1 MLSIKS
7 LLNPQPERR
16 SPYPFPAREK
26 RQKMAKDAPIFRRG
40 KIQGECRYPPCEERD
55 AELEKAH
62 REFSLRPLGNIADY
76 PRHIPYASD
85 KKTFQGKTG
94 RDSFHVFQYTFQIPG
109 EEKEWHVM
117 WDYNIGIVRIT
128 HLFKCNGYS
137 KANHP
142 SQDAGPE
149 PRPPR
154 YLSQHHRRGTFCSRS
169 NTCLAFHTG
178 YWMPYEAARALA
190 ATFCWRIRY
199 ALTPLFGTDFPAM
212 CIPPTDRT
220 SHGRMIIPSE
230 IVQRA
235 TNTSNYY
242 RSLEMKHSTAASSP
256 AINEPSSTHTL
267 LHGMGLLSR
276 QDSLTLPPLKI
287 PRTQYAE
294 SNPSARD
301 SSMEPYCMS
310 PKSQSPMS
318 TFTPINPPRSSNA
331 MPRSRVESPRD
342 VLRALS
348 DAMRPEN
355 VAGGISEDS
364 DTDSDGSSNMYSTPN
379 CPSMDG
385 RMGTDKLGLDEPND
399 ASEVPAVHS
408 DFEDLTDSDD
418 DWQMDDA
425 DDEDYRGPPLKKTG
439 GASFSKDGDESP
451 ASQTKKYPSRKSR
464 AARPQSSSHFTR
476 EVKAAEALLRLHMNE
491 LESVGAETEMD
502 DDGMASA
509 SESRSLDGDESRSRK
524 RRRASL

>member
-1 MLSIKS
+1 MLSIQS

-16 SPYPFPAREK
+16 SPYPFPAPREK

-40 KIQGECRYPPCEERD
+40 KIQGKCRYPPCEDRD

-62 REFSLRPLGNIADY
+62 RELSLRPLGNIADY

-85 KKTFQGKTG
+85 KKTFQEKTG

-117 WDYNIGIVRIT
+117 WDYNIGITTPAKMLNQNPGLRDICHSIT
-128 HLFKCNGYS
+128 GG
-137 KANHP
+137 A
-142 SQDAGPE
+142 
-149 PRPPR
+149 
-154 YLSQHHRRGTFCSRS
+154 LSAQ
-169 NTCLAFHTG
+169 G
-178 YWMPYEAARALA
+178 YWMPYEAARAMA

-212 CIPPTDRT
+212 CIPPTDRKT
-220 SHGRMIIPSE
+220 HGRMVIPPE

-242 RSLEMKHSTAASSP
+242 HSLETKSNPAASS
-256 AINEPSSTHTL
+256 ATNEPSSTHTL
-267 LHGMGLLSR
+267 LHGMGSLS
-276 QDSLTLPPLKI
+276 QDSSLTLPPLKI

-301 SSMEPYCMS
+301 ASMEPYCMS
-310 PKSQSPMS
+310 PKSQSPVS
-318 TFTPINPPRSSNA
+318 AFTPINPPRSSNA
-331 MPRSRVESPRD
+331 LPHSRVESPRTI
-342 VLRALS
+342 LHALS
-348 DAMRPEN
+348 DAMRP
-355 VAGGISEDS
+355 VTAPGGISEDS

-379 CPSMDG
+379 CPSVDG
-385 RMGTDKLGLDEPND
+385 HVETDKLVDEPD
-399 ASEVPAVHS
+399 VASGMSAMPS
-408 DFEDLTDSDD
+408 DSDDLTDSDD

-425 DDEDYRGPPLKKTG
+425 NDEDYRGPPSKRTG
-439 GASFSKDGDESP
+439 VASSKDGTSP
-451 ASQTKKYPSRKSR
+451 ASQIKKYPSRKSR
-464 AARPQSSSHFTR
+464 AARQSSPHFTR

-491 LESVGAETEMD
+491 LENTGTETEME
-502 DDGMASA
+502 DDGLASP
-509 SESRSLDGDESRSRK
+509 SGSRSLDGDESRSRK

>member
-16 SPYPFPAREK
+16 IPYPSFPASREK
-26 RQKMAKDAPIFRRG
+26 RQKMAKDAPVFRRG

-62 REFSLRPLGNIADY
+62 RELSLRPMGNIADY

-85 KKTFQGKTG
+85 KKTFQEKTG

-117 WDYNIGIVRIT
+117 WDYNIGITTPAKMLNQNPGLRDICHSIT
-128 HLFKCNGYS
+128 GG
-137 KANHP
+137 A
-142 SQDAGPE
+142 
-149 PRPPR
+149 
-154 YLSQHHRRGTFCSRS
+154 LSAQ
-169 NTCLAFHTG
+169 G
-178 YWMPYEAARALA
+178 YWMPYEAAKAMA

-199 ALTPLFGTDFPAM
+199 ALTPLFGTEFPAM
-212 CIPPTDRT
+212 CIPPTDRKT
-220 SHGRMIIPSE
+220 HGRMVIPPE

-242 RSLEMKHSTAASSP
+242 RSLEIKSSTGTSP
-256 AINEPSSTHTL
+256 PTSNTPSSTHTL
-267 LHGMGLLSR
+267 LHGMGLLTR
-276 QDSLTLPPLKI
+276 QDSSLTLPPLKI
-287 PRTQYAE
+287 PRAHYPE
-294 SNPSARD
+294 SNPSPRD

-331 MPRSRVESPRD
+331 MPRERVESPRTI
-342 VLRALS
+342 LRAIS
-348 DAMRPEN
+348 DAMHPEN
-355 VAGGISEDS
+355 VPGGISEDS
-364 DTDSDGSSNMYSTPN
+364 DTESDGSSNMYSTPN
-379 CPSMDG
+379 CPSVDG
-385 RMGTDKLGLDEPND
+385 HMETDKLGGLDEAVNA
-399 ASEVPAVHS
+399 ASNVAAMQS
-408 DFEDLTDSDD
+408 DYDDLTDSDD

-425 DDEDYRGPPLKKTG
+425 NDEDYRGPPLKRTLG
-439 GASFSKDGDESP
+439 GASFGKDGSISP
-451 ASQTKKYPSRKSR
+451 GSQSKKYPSRKSR
-464 AARPQSSSHFTR
+464 AARPEPSSHFTR

-491 LESVGAETEMD
+491 LESTGTDTEMGD
-502 DDGMASA
+502 DELTSPVGP
-509 SESRSLDGDESRSRK
+509 RSLDGDEPCSRK

>member
-62 REFSLRPLGNIADY
+62 RELSLRPLGNIADY
-76 PRHIPYASD
+76 PRQIPYASD
-85 KKTFQGKTG
+85 KKTFQEKTG

-117 WDYNIGIVRIT
+117 WDYNIGITTPAKMLNQNPGLRDICHSIT
-128 HLFKCNGYS
+128 GG
-137 KANHP
+137 A
-142 SQDAGPE
+142 
-149 PRPPR
+149 
-154 YLSQHHRRGTFCSRS
+154 LSAQ
-169 NTCLAFHTG
+169 G
-178 YWMPYEAARALA
+178 YWMPYEAARAMA
-190 ATFCWRIRY
+190 TTFCWRIRY

-212 CIPPTDRT
+212 CIPPTDRK
-220 SHGRMIIPSE
+220 SHGRMVIPPE

-242 RSLEMKHSTAASSP
+242 RSLEMKSSNAASSP

-267 LHGMGLLSR
+267 LHGMGLLNR
-276 QDSLTLPPLKI
+276 KDSLTLPPLKI
-287 PRTQYAE
+287 LRTQYAE

-318 TFTPINPPRSSNA
+318 TFTPINPPRSSNS
-331 MPRSRVESPRD
+331 MPRSRIESPRTI
-342 VLRALS
+342 LHALS
-348 DAMRPEN
+348 DAMRLEN
-355 VAGGISEDS
+355 VTGGISEDS

-379 CPSMDG
+379 CPSVDG
-385 RMGTDKLGLDEPND
+385 NMETDKPGLDEPND
-399 ASEVPAVHS
+399 APEVPAMQS
-408 DFEDLTDSDD
+408 DFDDLTDSDD

-425 DDEDYRGPPLKKTG
+425 DDEDYRGPPLKRTLG
-439 GASFSKDGDESP
+439 GGLAIKDGSTSP

-464 AARPQSSSHFTR
+464 AARPQSSPHFTR

-491 LESVGAETEMD
+491 LESAGTETEMD
-502 DDGMASA
+502 DDGMVSP
-509 SESRSLDGDESRSRK
+509 SGSRYLDGDESRSRK